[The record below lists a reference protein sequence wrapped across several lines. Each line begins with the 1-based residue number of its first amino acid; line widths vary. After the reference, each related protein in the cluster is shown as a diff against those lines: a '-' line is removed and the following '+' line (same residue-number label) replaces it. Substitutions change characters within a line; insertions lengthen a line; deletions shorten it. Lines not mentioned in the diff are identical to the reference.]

1 MRNVR
6 FPEAR
11 AATLSFRGGGCQT
24 LLTDCGLPG
33 LPCLFMETSLPQP
46 RQPSL
51 PIRIA
56 TYVLA
61 GIALL
66 LVLCLHLLPALFA
79 GLLVYEIVQSTA
91 PLLGKRVPGDRAR
104 VLVVA
109 LLAAIVVGL
118 LTLLILGALSF
129 FRNEVGNPELLWQ
142 DQLMPLVE
150 KARQQLPA
158 SIVGWLPDS
167 VDELRVMALELTR
180 KHSVSLQSIG
190 KETARV
196 LVHII
201 IGMVLGAIVAL
212 SRTRPA
218 HQVGPL
224 AAALGLRCQRL
235 AEAFHNI
242 VFAQIKISLINTI
255 ATAIFLLGVLPLMGI
270 HIPLAKTLVVI
281 TFIVGLLPVI
291 GNLISNTAITIA
303 GLSVSLGVGVAA
315 LGFLILIHKLEYF
328 LNARIVGTQIR
339 ARAWELLVA
348 MLLVEAAFGLPG
360 LVAAPIYYA
369 YLKGELEAERL
380 I

>member
-1 MRNVR
+1 
-6 FPEAR
+6 
-11 AATLSFRGGGCQT
+11 
-24 LLTDCGLPG
+24 
-33 LPCLFMETSLPQP
+33 METSSPLP

-51 PIRIA
+51 PIRIT

-61 GIALL
+61 GAALL
-66 LVLCLHLLPALFA
+66 LVLGLRLLPALFA
-79 GLLVYEIVQSTA
+79 GLLVYEIVQSSA

-109 LLAAIVVGL
+109 LLAVIVVGL

-129 FRNEVGNPELLWQ
+129 FRTELGNPELLWQ
-142 DQLMPLVE
+142 QQLMPLVE

-158 SIVGWLPDS
+158 AVVGWLPDS
-167 VDELRVMALELTR
+167 VDELRVMALELTH
-180 KHSVSLQSIG
+180 KHSVSLQTLG

-201 IGMVLGAIVAL
+201 IGMVLGGIVAL

-224 AAALGLRCQRL
+224 AAALGQRCQRL

-242 VFAQIKISLINTI
+242 VFAQIKISLINTVF
-255 ATAIFLLGVLPLMGI
+255 TAIFLLGVMPLMGY
-270 HIPLAKTLVVI
+270 HIPLAKTLVVL

-339 ARAWELLVA
+339 SRAWELLVA

-369 YLKGELEAERL
+369 YLKSELEAERL